1 MDILQSIGILDIIFI
16 VLLTIS
22 ILLGLIRGVIR
33 EVLSLAGLI
42 ASVYLAFTFS
52 DMIANKYVSKF
63 LEDPSISYI
72 VTFVLIIIATLF
84 AVTLV
89 NLFFSQLLKA
99 SGLSV
104 LNRILGAIFGVLRG
118 ALICSILV
126 MVISFIP
133 GVTAQ
138 NWWKNSSL
146 VPVFSQLS
154 KSAVKHMPDEMSNY
168 FSQAKD
174 KVGSVANE
182 VAIPL
187 SSQSATTT
195 TNTTTNNNNN
205 NNSVSDKQIQAI
217 QQSIAEPVN
226 DSNNTSKKTQTQN
239 LPIAIELESI
249 GQ

>member
-154 KSAVKHMPDEMSNY
+154 KSAIKLAVLLMKLQFHYHHNQQLQQLTLQLTTITITIAFLTNKY
-168 FSQAKD
+168 KQYNNLLLNLLTIVTTQAKRH
-174 KVGSVANE
+174 KLGY
-182 VAIPL
+182 
-187 SSQSATTT
+187 
-195 TNTTTNNNNN
+195 
-205 NNSVSDKQIQAI
+205 
-217 QQSIAEPVN
+217 
-226 DSNNTSKKTQTQN
+226 
-239 LPIAIELESI
+239 
-249 GQ
+249 